1 MRILNLITISLI
13 VAIILFLGYIPMDV
27 RSAMYAV
34 SLTIQDV
41 ILMILPFIIFSF
53 ILDLIIKMRAKASG
67 LLFLFVVAVVISNTT
82 AICLAYFIGNF
93 FLPSVENVVSGSTVK
108 LIPMWRLYLPQLL
121 PTEYAMPLSVVI
133 GVMLLVFFGEKVNSL
148 NTKIYNACDF
158 LLNKV
163 VMPVIPVFIAGLAV
177 KIVSDKMLQP
187 IVDHYSVILLIVLL
201 SSITYSSIWYLALV
215 GKRIG
220 SVLVNIAPSLV
231 TAFTTMS
238 SAVTLP
244 SLLVATRK
252 NTDDSYVA
260 SAILPPAVNFHVMG
274 DTFNITITVI
284 AILFTFTGKVL
295 GISDLMIYIF
305 YFIIY
310 RFATVGI
317 PGGGIIILLPFFS
330 EKFGFTPEML
340 TLITT
345 LYVVFDPFQT
355 VLNIFG
361 NGAFA
366 IFFSKIYRVKE
377 QKPPENG

>member
-1 MRILNLITISLI
+1 MRIFNIATVLIIIVVFIWVDHIPLNI
-13 VAIILFLGYIPMDV
+13 

-41 ILMILPFIIFSF
+41 ILMILPFVIFSAL
-53 ILDLIIKMRAKASG
+53 LDLIVKMRAKASG
-67 LLFLFVVAVVISNTT
+67 LLVSFVFFVTASNVV
-82 AICLAYFIGNF
+82 AICLAYLVGRI
-93 FLPSVENVVSGSTVK
+93 FLPDVQSIVDESVAVLT
-108 LIPMWRLYLPQLL
+108 PMWRLYLPQLIR
-121 PTEYAMPLSVVI
+121 TEYAMPLSVVI
-133 GVMLLVFFGEKVNSL
+133 GTVLLMVFGDRVNFL
-148 NTKIYNACDF
+148 NDKLYNACNF
-158 LLNKV
+158 LLNKII
-163 VMPVIPVFIAGLAV
+163 MPVIPIFIGGLAV
-177 KIVSDKMLQP
+177 KIASDKMLQP
-187 IVDHYSVILLIVLL
+187 VIDHYSVMLLVILI
-201 SSITYSSIWYLALV
+201 SSISYSLFWYLILT
-215 GKRIG
+215 GKKIG
-220 SVLVNIAPSLV
+220 SVILNVAPALI

-244 SLLVATRK
+244 ALLIATKK
-252 NTDDSYVA
+252 NTDDSHVA

-274 DTFNITITVI
+274 DTFNITITLI

-295 GISDLMIYIF
+295 GVYDLCIYIF
-305 YFIIY
+305 YFIVY

-330 EKFGFTPEML
+330 SRLGFTPEML

-366 IFFSKIYRVKE
+366 IFFSKLYKGKRTATVSK
-377 QKPPENG
+377 